1 MKKLLKFVSFWII
14 FMTIVGKGFSNE
26 VVLLRIESAITP
38 SSSSQILKAI
48 RFAEGQSSNA
58 LVLQL
63 NTPGGLLEST
73 REIVSNILNARI
85 PIIVY
90 VAPSGA
96 RAGSAGVFI
105 TLSAHIAV
113 MAPGTNIG
121 AAHPV
126 GLQGEA
132 DSSVMNEKVVN
143 DATAFIRSIAQQ
155 RNRNVEWAE
164 QSVRKSISSTENEA
178 LEAKVIDLIAPTLDS
193 LLKAVDGWM
202 VKTRQTETILHT
214 KNARIIEYEL
224 SWRDKL
230 LDFISNPNIAYILL
244 MIGIYGILFEL
255 YNPGSIF
262 PGVIGALSLILAAY
276 SLQMLPI
283 NYAGLALIILAII
296 LFLLEIKIT
305 SYGLLTIGGLIS
317 FFMGSM
323 MLIDSP
329 LEFMKVSLSLI
340 ITAVVVSFIFFTFII
355 TLGVKAQF
363 RRKRLGF
370 DEMIGREGIVVDE
383 IIPDKP
389 GKIKVMGELWN
400 AYSDQVIP
408 INTIVIIEKAD
419 SFTLFV
425 KPK

>member
-1 MKKLLKFVSFWII
+1 MKRFLKFGLIWVVFI
-14 FMTIVGKGFSNE
+14 TIVGKGFSNE

-48 RFAEGQSSNA
+48 RFAEKRSSNA

-178 LEAKVIDLIAPTLDS
+178 LK
-193 LLKAVDGWM
+193 
-202 VKTRQTETILHT
+202 
-214 KNARIIEYEL
+214 
-224 SWRDKL
+224 
-230 LDFISNPNIAYILL
+230 
-244 MIGIYGILFEL
+244 
-255 YNPGSIF
+255 
-262 PGVIGALSLILAAY
+262 
-276 SLQMLPI
+276 
-283 NYAGLALIILAII
+283 
-296 LFLLEIKIT
+296 
-305 SYGLLTIGGLIS
+305 
-317 FFMGSM
+317 
-323 MLIDSP
+323 
-329 LEFMKVSLSLI
+329 
-340 ITAVVVSFIFFTFII
+340 
-355 TLGVKAQF
+355 
-363 RRKRLGF
+363 
-370 DEMIGREGIVVDE
+370 
-383 IIPDKP
+383 
-389 GKIKVMGELWN
+389 
-400 AYSDQVIP
+400 
-408 INTIVIIEKAD
+408 
-419 SFTLFV
+419 
-425 KPK
+425 